1 MLRNEIL
8 IAFLG
13 LGCLT
18 TLPAHA
24 LDLSEYAVPAQS
36 SMSYFP
42 PETQALMTDAWHS
55 AATLSPAV
63 AFLKIFRVTAPSKS
77 DQLLKQTPVE
87 VQEQA
92 LREVLLEWTLYSE
105 HEWPDLSEQTASLA
119 KRLEG
124 ASPITKNTY
133 QRFQFFLKE
142 PETFSSSSDPFE
154 QLLWNTHKSI
164 EAFHL
169 INIDDLEAH
178 TSQVLD
184 LGNQLS
190 LSSALME
197 AKLLQVLS
205 TMQVINFSFLVA
217 NSRSDYSLLADKFLT
232 EKDLKDLNET
242 GLQPELLK
250 IVNLNLQA
258 LKSAQE
264 TSSDFLALR
273 SFIYFNFFFDGMA
286 SNRFNWNELQNQLS
300 PWFINDLSLL
310 LYTGSF
316 GWPSHSLTLEEKLPE
331 KGPVSERRSQ
341 FTQLMLGLKNANQS
355 EGRSQLLKSL
365 KYYESQPPGLV
376 PMIIHF
382 LLGKVLVEKE
392 SFNLGL
398 AEEQFQHALT
408 WADKAHRPQFKAIIY
423 HELARMEERQRQ
435 SPETALAF
443 ISKAL
448 GLVKGEPRFKFEL
461 LQMKAELLVKLKQ
474 ETQAI
479 QIYRQLL
486 PIPDFHQSAM
496 SELYVLK
503 DPEFLRHLPDEFK
516 AADTKGRVEIL
527 RFILEAEKQSNSYD
541 SPKMSQDTQTLLKSL
556 VQIVSPSEA
565 HELGYVYQEIV
576 EKLGLQEE
584 LSSIIRPTDL
594 FSLDTITV
602 EWLKSHPD
610 IRYVPR
616 LIQLL
621 QAEAWSY
628 EHRRAWQVL
637 KKSDPKSAITIM
649 RHFLVTYPEAVVPK
663 DLLDFW
669 NLKEDLSPQL
679 WWSLY
684 PRLQI
689 DTEFVKDALDQRIL
703 PWLSQTPSEA
713 FAYLKPKTEDS
724 TRTKVL
730 DLIFKA
736 FPPVMAVKLF
746 EGYLNSLPV
755 EQQEPFLYTS
765 KGLKI
770 PELALLYK
778 HKLPNT
784 RLRGI
789 ALESLADFL
798 EEPEVYP
805 YLLNALKD
813 DKLWNAAISAIRQ
826 SKNKRFIPLL
836 KSLLT
841 QQDDLKSDDALMALI
856 ELGADGLEIPIRQ
869 SLSREDLGQKRSL
882 FWALR
887 NAGSERLIVN
897 IALPFILANG
907 SPWRKDAINALG
919 KIHSRDIALEILMKV
934 PEQPEIL
941 QLLAPTLIQA
951 LKPQDLPMLLQTMRK
966 VSLNSQWPAIKQM
979 LLMPRWST
987 EGLHS
992 YLISIFSQLSD
1003 EQQVEVLTAFG
1014 QYASPVHAPFIL
1026 SLLKN
1031 PSGNIQVQA
1040 LKALQDMRYLGDDD
1054 RIKAFYNNESATLVD
1069 LAHSLEPHAK
1079 QTKSQEAYQLTKE
1092 LDRECST
1099 DKLLTWIKQLE
1110 DLKSEQRVY
1119 LRELLFEKKSSSCQ
1133 KPIIELYWSNRL
1145 SVVSEDKLL
1154 EWMQESKDPRFKN
1167 YFSSLSLDEF
1177 AESVRFGGGVFNMID
1192 EQRIKEA
1199 LPLIQKALNF
1209 TNPSLPETE
1218 IDESGMAELPAISG
1232 EIEKDGFGNLEIRNL
1247 LVVLSKIDSA
1257 LYLDYV
1263 HRMLSSLDQVK
1274 RHGAAQ
1280 AIVEVGSS
1288 SLIPELKR
1296 AIQRNDMAVIEG
1308 LISELSSDDEA
1319 DRKDAL
1325 EFRELALELANAQL
1339 IKTNPDIL
1347 YVLAVYHEP
1356 GLAAKIRPYLN
1367 SPSQDKAKTAWRAY
1381 VTAMGAAVLPE
1392 LHSQWQSKK
1401 MNSYQVLQLLAKVPD
1416 SKALEFVEEILK
1428 DEPSERLLETVLIV
1442 IQRIGS
1448 LSPGLLKYIALQW
1461 QTSTQEDN
1469 RDLKIQIEESFLSL
1483 KFDPEKLERE
1493 ISQNIPAEE
1502 LQLLKIRLYLIRHD
1516 NAQALKLARTLLR
1529 NPKSSLVTRFFALK
1543 NTWQDLAPEERLPL
1557 LEEIVPLIQSQFSA
1571 YQYYQAE
1578 KPLEQIYDWLSK
1590 THEQLGHEKEA
1601 RDYQFLTLLELGR
1614 SQAYM
1619 N

>member
-1 MLRNEIL
+1 MN
-8 IAFLG
+8 
-13 LGCLT
+13 
-18 TLPAHA
+18 
-24 LDLSEYAVPAQS
+24 D
-36 SMSYFP
+36 FP
-42 PETQALMTDAWHS
+42 PETKALMMDAWHS
-55 AATLSPAV
+55 AASLSPAV
-63 AFLKIFRVTAPSKS
+63 AFLKMFRVTEPAQSER
-77 DQLLKQTPVE
+77 LLKQTPVE

-105 HEWPDLSEQTASLA
+105 HEWPDLSEQMASLA

-124 ASPITKNTY
+124 ASPITKNMS
-133 QRFQFFLKE
+133 QRFQLFLKE
-142 PETFSSSSDPFE
+142 PESFSSSPDPFE
-154 QLLWNTHKSI
+154 QLLWHTHKSI
-164 EAFHL
+164 EDFHL
-169 INIDDLEAH
+169 INIDDLEPH
-178 TSQVLD
+178 TSQMLD
-184 LGNQLS
+184 LGSRLS

-197 AKLLQVLS
+197 AKLIQVLS
-205 TMQVINFSFLVA
+205 TMSVINFSVLGA
-217 NSRSDYSLLADKFLT
+217 NSRHDYSLLSDKFLT
-232 EKDLKDLNET
+232 ENDMKNLNEK
-242 GLQPELLK
+242 GLQPQLLNL
-250 IVNLNLQA
+250 VNLNLQA

-273 SFIYFNFFFDGMA
+273 SFIYFNFFFNGMA
-286 SNRFNWNELQNQLS
+286 SNQFNWNDLQNQLS
-300 PWFINDLSLL
+300 PWFIKDLALL
-310 LYTGSF
+310 LNTRSF
-316 GWPSHSLTLEEKLPE
+316 GWPSNTLTFEEKLSE
-331 KGPVSERRSQ
+331 KGPESERRSQ
-341 FTQLMLGLKNANQS
+341 FTQLMLGLKNANQA

-382 LLGKVLVEKE
+382 LLGKILVEKE

-398 AEEQFQHALT
+398 AAEQFQHALT
-408 WADKAHRPQFKAIIY
+408 WADQAHRPQFKVIIY
-423 HELARMEERQRQ
+423 HEWARMEERQRQ

-448 GLVKGEPRFKFEL
+448 GLVKGEPGFKFEL

-503 DPEFLRHLPDEFK
+503 DPEFLRQLPDEFK

-541 SPKMSQDTQTLLKSL
+541 NPKMSQVTQTLLKSL
-556 VQIVSPSEA
+556 VQMVSPSEA
-565 HELGYVYQEIV
+565 HEIGYVYQEVV

-584 LSSIIRPTDL
+584 LSRIIQPSEMFT
-594 FSLDTITV
+594 LDTITV

-610 IRYVPR
+610 VRYVPR

-637 KKSDPKSAITIM
+637 KKLNPKSAITVM
-649 RHFLVTYPEAVVPK
+649 RHFLVTYPEDVVPK
-663 DLLDFW
+663 DLLDLW
-669 NLKEDLSPQL
+669 DLNDDLSPQM
-679 WWSLY
+679 WWSIY
-684 PRLQI
+684 PRLHI
-689 DTEFVKDALDQRIL
+689 NTEFVKDELDQHIL
-703 PWLSQTPSEA
+703 SWLSQTPSEA
-713 FAYLKPKTEDS
+713 FAYLKPTSEDS

-730 DLIFKA
+730 ELIFKA
-736 FPPVMAVKLF
+736 FPPVRAVKLF

-765 KGLKI
+765 KEFKV
-770 PELALLYK
+770 PELARLYK
-778 HKLPNT
+778 HKLPIT
-784 RLRGI
+784 RLRAI
-789 ALESLADFL
+789 ALEGLADSL
-798 EEPEVYP
+798 EDPDVYP

-813 DKLWNAAISAIRQ
+813 DNLWNAAISAIRQ
-826 SKNKRFIPLL
+826 SKNKRLIPLL

-841 QQDDLKSDDALMALI
+841 QQDDLKSDVALMALI
-856 ELGADGLEIPIRQ
+856 ALGADGLETPIRQ
-869 SLSREDLGQKRSL
+869 SLSREDSGQKRSL

-887 NAGSERLIVN
+887 NDGSERLKVN

-907 SPWRKDAINALG
+907 SPWRKDALNALG
-919 KIHSRDIALEILMKV
+919 KIQSRDIALEILMKV
-934 PEQPEIL
+934 PAQPEIL

-951 LKPQDLPMLLQTMRK
+951 LKPQDLPMLIQVMRK

-979 LLMPRWST
+979 LFMPRWST
-987 EGLHS
+987 EGLHT
-992 YLISIFSQLSD
+992 YLISIFSQLSE
-1003 EQQVEVLTAFG
+1003 EQQVEVLRAFG
-1014 QYASPVHAPFIL
+1014 QYASPIHAPFIL
-1026 SLLKN
+1026 SLLNN

-1054 RIKAFYNNESATLVD
+1054 RIKAFYQKENATLVA
-1069 LAHSLEPHAK
+1069 LARSLDAQAK
-1079 QTKSQEAYQLTKE
+1079 HPKLQEVYQLTKD

-1099 DKLLTWIKQLE
+1099 DKLLTWIKKLE
-1110 DLKSEQRVY
+1110 DLKSEQRDY
-1119 LRELLFEKKSSSCQ
+1119 LRELLFAKKASSCQ
-1133 KPIIELYWSNRL
+1133 KPIIELYGSKRL

-1154 EWMQESKDPRFKN
+1154 EWMQESKDPRFKH
-1167 YFSSLSLDEF
+1167 YFSSLSLEEF
-1177 AESVRFGGGVFNMID
+1177 AESVRFGGVFNMID

-1199 LPLIQKALNF
+1199 IPLIEKALNF
-1209 TNPSLPETE
+1209 TNPPLPETE
-1218 IDESGMAELPAISG
+1218 IDESGMAELPAMSG
-1232 EIEKDGFGNLEIRNL
+1232 ELEKDGFGNLDIRNL
-1247 LVVLSKIDSA
+1247 LVVLSKLDSA
-1257 LYLDYV
+1257 LYLGYAR
-1263 HRMLSSLDQVK
+1263 RMLNSLDQVK
-1274 RHGAAQ
+1274 RQGAAE
-1280 AIVEVGSS
+1280 AIVEVGST

-1308 LISELSSDDEA
+1308 LISELSSDEEA

-1325 EFRELALELANAQL
+1325 GFRELALELADAQL
-1339 IKTNPDIL
+1339 IKTYPDIL
-1347 YVLAVYHEP
+1347 AVLAVYHEP
-1356 GLAAKIRPYLN
+1356 ELAARIRPYLN
-1367 SPSQDKAKTAWRAY
+1367 SPSQDKAEAAWGAY

-1416 SKALEFVEEILK
+1416 SKALEFVEEILR

-1448 LSPGLLKYIALQW
+1448 LSPRLTKYIALQW
-1461 QTSTQEDN
+1461 QTATQEAN
-1469 RDLKIQIEESFLSL
+1469 RDLKAQIEELFLSL
-1483 KFDPEKLERE
+1483 KLDPEELERE
-1493 ISQNIPAEE
+1493 MSQNIPVEE

-1516 NAQALKLARTLLR
+1516 KAQALKLAKTLLR
-1529 NPKSSLVTRFFALK
+1529 NPNSSLVTRFFALK

-1557 LEEIVPLIQSQFSA
+1557 LEEIARLIQSQFSA

-1590 THEQLGHEKEA
+1590 THDQLGHEKQA
-1601 RDYQFLTLLELGR
+1601 RDYQYLTLLELGR